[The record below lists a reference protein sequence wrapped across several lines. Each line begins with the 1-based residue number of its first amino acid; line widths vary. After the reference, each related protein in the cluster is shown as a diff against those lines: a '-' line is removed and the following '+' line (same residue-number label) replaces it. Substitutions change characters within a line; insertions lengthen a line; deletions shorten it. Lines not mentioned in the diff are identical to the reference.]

1 MKKPLTFLCI
11 SCYFK
16 GEAFLRS
23 CKNEGNTVYLLTK
36 QSLKD
41 APWPNDVID
50 ETFYME
56 KEENS
61 PENIGNIIKG
71 VAWLMKE
78 RKIDTVV
85 ALDDFDVEKAA
96 AIREEF
102 RIPGMGQTTARYFRD
117 KLAMRMKA
125 KEAGIAVPAFM
136 PLFNNDEINQFA
148 DTVPTPWVVKPRSEA
163 SAMGIKKVY
172 SKDELWRVVDE
183 LGDKRH
189 GFLVEQFKLGAVY
202 HVDSLTYNGKVEFT
216 QVSQYLTTPFEVAH
230 GAGVFRSVTCDYKS
244 DDVKQLEK
252 ENKAVMKAFGMR
264 QSASHSEFIK
274 CHDDGKFYFLET
286 SSRVG
291 GAHLAE
297 MVDTASGINLW
308 AEWARIE
315 TAAVRKESY
324 KAPKAIRNNA
334 GIMISLARYE
344 HPDQSVFNAPEVV
357 WKIDKKHHVGVIVT
371 NESRDRVLSLLDEYV
386 DIVFRDFHASAPMP
400 DKPDGMNE

>member
-16 GEAFLRS
+16 GEAFLKS

-36 QSLKD
+36 ESLKD
-41 APWPNDVID
+41 APWPNESID

-78 RKIDTVV
+78 RKIDTIV

-125 KEAGIAVPAFM
+125 HEAGISVPAFM
-136 PLFNNDEINQFA
+136 PLFNNDQINQFA
-148 DTVPTPWVVKPRSEA
+148 DTVPAPWVVKPRSEA

-189 GFLVEQFKLGAVY
+189 GFLVEQFKPGAVY

-216 QVSQYLTTPFEVAH
+216 QVSKYLTTPFEVAH

-252 ENKAVMKAFGMR
+252 KNKAVMKAFGMR
-264 QSASHSEFIK
+264 QSASHTEFIK
-274 CHDDGKFYFLET
+274 CHDDGEFYFLET

-315 TAAVRKESY
+315 TAAILKETY
-324 KAPKAIRNNA
+324 KAPKATKHNA

-371 NESRDRVLSLLDEYV
+371 SESRDRVLHLLDEYV
-386 DIVFRDFHASAPMP
+386 DVVFRDFHASAPMP
-400 DKPDGMNE
+400 DKPDGM